1 MKSIRDFVRYA
12 PVTTRPPIHWPG
24 GRRLAVWIVPNIEFY
39 EYTPPPAIGR
49 ETWDRVPRHPDV
61 REYGFRDYGNRV
73 GLWRMDAVLQDYP
86 VRPTVSLNL
95 ALLDHLPEVAQLI
108 RDRGWGVMSHGI
120 YNTRFLYGMDEAAE
134 RSFYRDN
141 IDSLKRHT
149 GQDLR
154 GILTPA
160 ITNTERTPAL
170 IAESGMVY
178 HADWVHDDVPVPIIV
193 PGRRLISL
201 PYSYDLNDAPLWDGR
216 PYGGRYFVQACKD
229 AFDRLYAES
238 ADGGRVFCIALHP
251 YQIGQPHHVGHLRE
265 ILDHICRHEGVW
277 FATGDEIADHY
288 LEHHYDGQ
296 LAHAM
301 ELHARASARAA
312 RRPAVVPRALSDTPV
327 PGGVQPAQRKPGND
341 HPHFAWNPFPA
352 RPALR
357 WPGGR
362 QLAVVPLVVLEA
374 YEDPLPAGWPQIHSV
389 GGGLIRDFPNIS
401 RVSTREYGHRVGIF
415 RILDALTRRG
425 IRPTVAID
433 ALTAEQYPDL
443 LDHLQSLD
451 CEFVAHGLSV
461 TRPQTSAMD
470 PAQERAYIA
479 ETLDRLAACGVRTA
493 GWFGADYAES
503 TFTPQLL
510 GELGVSYLSDWAN
523 DEQPYA
529 MTTPG
534 DLVAT
539 PLWADFDDQTV
550 LINRMCN
557 LDMFED
563 HFRKALDQLARDSL
577 ASARLLH
584 FCVRPW
590 VMGAP
595 LRIAAFERILDHA
608 LRLEQVWTPRLG
620 EVVQAWR
627 ASAQAHPG
635 TESAR

>member
-1 MKSIRDFVRYA
+1 MPSIRDFVRYA
-12 PVTTRPPIHWPG
+12 PVISRPPIRWPE

-73 GLWRMDAVLQDYP
+73 GLWRMDEVLREYP

-95 ALLDHLPEVAQLI
+95 ALLDHFPEIAQLI
-108 RDRGWGVMSHGI
+108 RDRGWAVMSHGL

-134 RSFYRDN
+134 RAFYRDN
-141 IDSLKRHT
+141 IDSLQRHT
-149 GQDLR
+149 GMALK

-160 ITNTERTPAL
+160 ITNTARTPAL

-178 HADWVHDDVPVPIIV
+178 HADWVHDDVPVPIQV
-193 PGRRLISL
+193 PGHRLISL

-229 AFDRLYAES
+229 AFDRLYRDS
-238 ADGGRVFCIALHP
+238 ADGGRVFCMALHP
-251 YQIGQPHHVGHLRE
+251 YQIGQPHHIGHLRE
-265 ILDHICRHEGVW
+265 VLDHLCARQGVW
-277 FATGDEIADHY
+277 FATADEIADHF
-288 LEHHYDGQ
+288 
-296 LAHAM
+296 LAHEYDAQQA
-301 ELHARASARAA
+301 HAAEVEARRQAREAARPVVVPRQQFGAEPEPGPWPAA
-312 RRPAVVPRALSDTPV
+312 RRA
-327 PGGVQPAQRKPGND
+327 GYD
-341 HPHFAWNPFPA
+341 HPHLAWQPLPQ

-357 WPGGR
+357 WDAPG
-362 QLAVVPLVVLEA
+362 QLAVVPLLIVEA
-374 YEDPLPAGWPQIHSV
+374 YEDPLPQGWPQLRSV

-415 RILDALTRRG
+415 RLLDALRARG

-433 ALTAEQYPDL
+433 AMSAEWYPDL
-443 LDHLQSLD
+443 VDRLHADGA
-451 CEFVAHGLSV
+451 EFIAHGLSV
-461 TRPQTSAMD
+461 TRPQSAQMSV
-470 PAQERAYIA
+470 AEERAYIA
-479 ETLDRLAACGVRTA
+479 ETLARLSACAIPCR
-493 GWFGADYAES
+493 GWFGADYGES
-503 TFTPQLL
+503 TLTPQLL
-510 GELGVSYLSDWAN
+510 GEQGLHFLSDWAN
-523 DEQPYA
+523 DEQPYP

-534 DLVAT
+534 GLIAT

-563 HFRKALDQLARDSL
+563 HFLKALTQLDADSQR
-577 ASARLLH
+577 SARLFH

-595 LRIAAFERILDHA
+595 LRIATFERVLDHA
-608 LRLEQVWTPRLG
+608 LTCSQVWTPRLS
-620 EVVQAWR
+620 EVVEASRAAWAKGYPR
-627 ASAQAHPG
+627 HD
-635 TESAR
+635 

>member
-1 MKSIRDFVRYA
+1 MTSIRDFVRYA
-12 PVTTRPPIHWPG
+12 PVTTRPPIQWPG
-24 GRRLAVWIVPNIEFY
+24 GKRLAVWIVPNIEFY
-39 EYTPPPAIGR
+39 EYTPPPAVGR
-49 ETWDRVPRHPDV
+49 ETWDRVPSHPDV

-108 RDRGWGVMSHGI
+108 RERGWGVMSHGI

-134 RSFYRDN
+134 RAFYRDN

-160 ITNTERTPAL
+160 ITNTARTPAL
-170 IAESGMVY
+170 IAESGMTY

-193 PGRRLISL
+193 PGRRLISM

-251 YQIGQPHHVGHLRE
+251 YQIGQPHHIGHLRE
-265 ILDHICRHEGVW
+265 ILDHLCRHEGVW
-277 FATGDEIADHY
+277 FATGDEIAAHY
-288 LEHHYDGQ
+288 LEHHYDTQ
-296 LAHAM
+296 LAHATAL
-301 ELHARASARAA
+301 EARAQERSRQ
-312 RRPAVVPRALSDTPV
+312 RPVVAPRPVAQTPMASGPV
-327 PGGVQPAQRKPGND
+327 PAQRRPGND
-341 HPHFAWNPFPA
+341 HPHFAWNPLPA
-352 RPALR
+352 RPRLQ
-357 WPGGR
+357 WPGAR
-362 QLAVVPLVVLEA
+362 QLAVVPLVVLES
-374 YEDPLPAGWPQIHSV
+374 YEDPLPAGWPQVHSV
-389 GGGLIRDFPNIS
+389 GGGLVRDFPNIS

-415 RILDALTRRG
+415 RILQALQRHG

-443 LDHLQSLD
+443 LDHLQRLD
-451 CEFVAHGLSV
+451 CEFVAHGIAV
-461 TRPQTSAMD
+461 TRPQTSAMTVQ
-470 PAQERAYIA
+470 QERAYIA

-503 TFTPQLL
+503 TVTPQLL
-510 GELGVSYLSDWAN
+510 GEAGVSYLSDWAN

-563 HFRKALDQLARDSL
+563 HFIKALDQLNRDCRQ
-577 ASARLLH
+577 SARLLH

-595 LRIAAFERILDHA
+595 LRIASFERILAHA
-608 LRLEQVWTPRLG
+608 AALDQVWTPRLG

-627 ASAQAHPG
+627 ASAQA
-635 TESAR
+635 R